1 MAALKAG
8 MRVIVR
14 HRIPGPLPLTDAL
27 GELLA
32 VDAVS
37 ATVQTKRGD
46 VVILRAD
53 IVAAKE
59 VPPAPLPRTR
69 RFSPAPTSDS

>member
-27 GELLA
+27 GQLLA

-69 RFSPAPTSDS
+69 RHSPTPVSDS